1 VARIDFDE
9 QIAAT
14 VAPVRIE
21 VEKMKQGGQHFARPI
36 LLIDRECGHL
46 ADRSAAFAV
55 PIDFDAVQ
63 LVGQQPVRR
72 VEPQRQG
79 AETPCG
85 PHDCRLISF
94 PRMMPLL
101 PSISYPRHEYMRRT
115 SMLPCRRCP
124 WLVASRMKKSDRSI
138 SASFPPDAGSCSW

>member
-55 PIDFDAVQ
+55 P
-63 LVGQQPVRR
+63 
-72 VEPQRQG
+72 
-79 AETPCG
+79 
-85 PHDCRLISF
+85 
-94 PRMMPLL
+94 
-101 PSISYPRHEYMRRT
+101 SISTRYN
-115 SMLPCRRCP
+115 S
-124 WLVASRMKKSDRSI
+124 
-138 SASFPPDAGSCSW
+138 SASNPYAESSRNDKVPKHLAGRTTAD